1 MKKNKKGFTLAE
13 LLIVVAIIGVLVAI
27 SIPIFS
33 RQLEKSRDAVS
44 IASIRSAYAVAMSDM
59 LTYNGYQGENG
70 SGTGQNNY
78 IHEENG
84 TRIYVNHAG
93 SKYYVSAVWVK
104 VNVKSKK
111 ANDWSGLADNLPFTL
126 TDTNKNPATVAS
138 THPHGDMGKDFSENK
153 DTYVAFYF
161 DSKGTGNLQYAYIF
175 QNGKS

>member
-59 LTYNGYQGENG
+59 LTYNGYQGKNG
-70 SGTGQNNY
+70 KGTGTDY
-78 IHEENG
+78 ISEENG

-126 TDTNKNPATVAS
+126 TDNNSATVAS
-138 THPHGDMGKDFSENK
+138 THLHGDMGKDFSEYK

-161 DSKGTGNLQYAYIF
+161 DSTGTGNLKYAYIF
-175 QNGKS
+175 QTGKS